1 MARSSEA
8 MAKKSLVVDESALR
22 LWTRIGGF
30 RNQSEAVRRAIE
42 QALAIRQMQDAI
54 ARLQRRGTFG
64 RRLA

>member
-1 MARSSEA
+1 
-8 MAKKSLVVDESALR
+8 L
-22 LWTRIGGF
+22 GGF

-54 ARLQRRGTFG
+54 VKLQRGGSFG